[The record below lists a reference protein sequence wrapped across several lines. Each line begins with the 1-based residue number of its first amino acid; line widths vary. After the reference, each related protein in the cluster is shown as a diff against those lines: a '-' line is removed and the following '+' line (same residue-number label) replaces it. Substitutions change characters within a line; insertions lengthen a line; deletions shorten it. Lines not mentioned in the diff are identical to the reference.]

1 MTVANVISGK
11 TRKSRSSKEF
21 RDILLGGV
29 VLTSRQVLV
38 LNLASVLHFLTFHDR
53 WPKVISLC
61 CDTGMLLSIL

>member
-53 WPKVISLC
+53 
-61 CDTGMLLSIL
+61 